1 MSRYAAPASYTSSAI
16 LRASGSWPVEAIT
29 ITSWPGWT
37 LAPNPTASFASLSS
51 VVESTGGILT
61 MAAILPSQM
70 RNNTLA
76 RGLALAGVAAASA
89 TAAHGGATALA
100 DPAWSVPAL
109 AAASAGAIALLH
121 MAASAG
127 RARHAAAR
135 ARHGSPTLAA
145 HMPLGLPETAAVML
159 AAQGCA
165 HVALL
170 AAGAPAHA
178 GQAGA
183 LALHTALALLGA
195 GLVWTVARAPAR
207 AIADLG
213 AAVSAA
219 LDPLLRPAATPPP
232 AAVPAAP
239 GQPAARARRGPAPP

>member
-1 MSRYAAPASYTSSAI
+1 
-16 LRASGSWPVEAIT
+16 
-29 ITSWPGWT
+29 
-37 LAPNPTASFASLSS
+37 
-51 VVESTGGILT
+51 
-61 MAAILPSQM
+61 M
-70 RNNTLA
+70 RSNTLA

-89 TAAHGGATALA
+89 TAAHGGAAALA

-121 MAASAG
+121 MAAAAG
-127 RARHAAAR
+127 RARLATAR
-135 ARHGSPTLAA
+135 ALPGSPAPAA
-145 HMPLGLPETAAVML
+145 YVPLGLAETAAVVF

-165 HVALL
+165 HVGLL
-170 AAGAPAHA
+170 AAGAPAHP

-195 GLVWTVARAPAR
+195 GVVWAADHALAR

-219 LDPLLRPAATPPP
+219 LELLLRLAAPPRPVAVPAPAGHLAIGAHRGRAPPPP
-232 AAVPAAP
+232 A
-239 GQPAARARRGPAPP
+239 